1 MSFVSAIAVA
11 AGGRVPPLAIVT
23 STAIAWWSAR
33 WPDMA
38 NPKSRPGRR
47 LARSAPTLAGL
58 IQWDDGRPDAGHRR
72 NWSHSLLFGLLIA
85 AIGGCLAVFAAG
97 PWWWWIGAMVG
108 MSWMMHILADCLTYQ
123 GAAVLYPVS
132 CRVLRPRYGARM
144 QSGGRVERAVVMPIV
159 LALWVLAVVAMVI
172 AR

>member
-1 MSFVSAIAVA
+1 VSYVSAIAVA
-11 AGGRVPPLAIVT
+11 AGCSVPPLVIVGC
-23 STAIAWWSAR
+23 TAIAWWSAR
-33 WPDMA
+33 WPDVA

-47 LARSAPTLAGL
+47 LVRWAPTLAEL

-85 AIGGCLAVFAAG
+85 ATGGNLSAFAAG

-108 MSWMMHILADCLTYQ
+108 MSWMMHILADCLTCQ

-132 CRVLRPRYGARM
+132 LRVLRPRYGARM
-144 QSGGRVERAVVMPIV
+144 QSGGCVERAVVVPIV
-159 LALWVLAVVAMVI
+159 LALWVLAIVVMVVA
-172 AR
+172 R